1 LIAGWPDDVRD
12 HASRLAERAFR
23 RDPPVRAG

>member
-1 LIAGWPDDVRD
+1 LTAGWPADVRD

-23 RDPPVRAG
+23 RDLPARAG